1 MKIAAL
7 SLSLILPLSVR
18 ALTLQEAL
26 EHSDRGGY
34 SGRIA
39 RGRLEERS
47 GQELSSLQGMLPTV
61 RAEGGWSATD
71 DPLGAFGTRLR
82 QRSITMAS
90 FDPSALNDPSRAS
103 GWNAALVAEVP
114 LVNVDAWKGRAAAS
128 GAVEAARRRLE
139 AERIRARSETTRA
152 YFDAVLAQAAVRTW
166 RGALEAAQAHSNQ
179 AASGNREGT
188 VLRSDLLLSEV
199 RVGEI
204 EASLAKAQSDSS
216 LALRRLAF
224 AMGASTASAGPL
236 EGFPASQALREAV
249 AGLPKSRRRPEEEAG
264 HAESKAAALD
274 AERVGAALLPRL
286 NGIARMDWNASGSP
300 FSKDPSWTVGIQASW
315 TLHATGEAG
324 DRRAARARAEEA
336 RAMDAMTRARLDLEE
351 ESLESDLKVA
361 LRRLEIVEAAVSQT
375 TEAHRLTGR
384 RYQEGL
390 ATMAETLQAAA
401 LETSSRLS
409 LESARHDVVLGL
421 SDLSALRGLNPDRLE
436 NLTKTARAR

>member
-1 MKIAAL
+1 MKS
-7 SLSLILPLSVR
+7 SLLILAMLPPFSAR

-26 EHSDRGGY
+26 EQSDRSSY
-34 SGRIA
+34 SGKISRS
-39 RGRLEERS
+39 RLDQRS
-47 GQELSSLQGMLPTV
+47 GQELSSLQGMLPTL

-82 QRSITMAS
+82 QRSVTMAS

-114 LVNVDAWKGRAAAS
+114 LVNLDAWKGRAAAS

-199 RVGEI
+199 RVGEV
-204 EASLAKAQSDSS
+204 EASLAKAQSDSA
-216 LALRRLAF
+216 LALRRLSF
-224 AMGASTASAGPL
+224 AMGMPTSAIGSL
-236 EGFPASQALREAV
+236 ESFPQSPALHA
-249 AGLPKSRRRPEEEAG
+249 AAAALPESGKRPEEEAG
-264 HAESKAAALD
+264 KADSKAAELD
-274 AERVGAALLPRL
+274 AARVGAALLPRL
-286 NGIARMDWNASGSP
+286 NGITRMDWNASGSP

-315 TLHATGEAG
+315 TLHATGEVG
-324 DRRAARARAEEA
+324 DRKAARARAEEA
-336 RAMDAMTRARLDLEE
+336 RTLEAMTRAKLDLEE
-351 ESLESDLKVA
+351 ASLASGLKLALQRLDIAETAVA
-361 LRRLEIVEAAVSQT
+361 QT
-375 TEAHRLTGR
+375 AEAHRLTAR

-390 ATMAETLQAAA
+390 ATMTETLEAAA
-401 LETSSRLS
+401 LETSSKLS
-409 LESARHDVVLGL
+409 LESARHDVVVCL
-421 SDLSALRGLNPDRLE
+421 SDLSALRGLGSERLE
-436 NLTKTARAR
+436 TLTRTASTR